1 MKKVLFLGVILT
13 LLTVSPLFAHDT
25 WVAQEG
31 DALAVMWGHDGKSDP
46 YKPTFVKNV
55 KAFDAAGQDVGVT
68 IKPEE
73 TRAVLAP
80 AKATALVALLFET
93 GAWVKTPEGYKN
105 VSKREAKD
113 VLESWKG
120 SAHNKNI
127 WQWHDNFA
135 KPLGYKFEIVPL
147 KNPLTLKVGESL
159 PVQVIYDGKPKEGLE
174 VKAGG
179 GHADQKGVITDKDG
193 KANVTINQGG
203 MQVIKTSLRTPLQND
218 PDADLLRESTNIV
231 FQIK

>member
-1 MKKVLFLGVILT
+1 MIALILSAPSFLL
-13 LLTVSPLFAHDT
+13 AHDVY
-25 WVAQEG
+25 VARG
-31 DALAVMWGHDGKSDP
+31 ADALVVMWGHDGKSDP

-68 IKPEE
+68 MKPEG
-73 TRAVLAP
+73 TKAVLAP
-80 AKATALVALLFET
+80 AKAPALVAILFET

-120 SAHNKNI
+120 FAYNKNI
-127 WQWHDNFA
+127 WHWHDNFA

-179 GHADQKGVITDKDG
+179 GHADQKGVLTDKDG
-193 KANVTINQGG
+193 KANVTVNQGG

-218 PDADLLRESTNIV
+218 PDADLLQESTNIV
-231 FQIK
+231 FHIK